1 VNTHKVSK
9 GHVMMVMIAR
19 SAEHE
24 LWMSRRMLR
33 EGLRMSVN
41 DLDTGKII
49 QDETVNRI
57 AVMSDLK

>member
-1 VNTHKVSK
+1 
-9 GHVMMVMIAR
+9 MMVMIAR

-41 DLDTGKII
+41 ELDTGKII

-57 AVMSDLK
+57 AVMSHLK